1 MKIRPDAARLRA
13 FVQVA
18 AIRVSATAAS
28 IAVGV
33 TVPLIRIRATTGRF
47 VKALNVA
54 DNPVIQSIMVFV
66 LGRGLADS
74 FAVTDTPD
82 VVPQKR
88 PVDAASITDVRE
100 PFLIGKGLF
109 ENPKVEEGDYFAED
123 YTDPGYTI
131 VSFEWTLEKPFSEI
145 PSIGDALSPFQIGK
159 VSTDGVDIT
168 DQVVLSRILSI
179 IDAPE
184 VADSGTLRMQDYCEF
199 DYFAEDYVGESRT
212 F

>member
-1 MKIRPDAARLRA
+1 MKIRPDTARLRA

-18 AIRVSATAAS
+18 AIRASATAAS

-33 TVPLIRIRATTGRF
+33 TVPLIRIKATTGRF
-47 VKALNVA
+47 VKALNLA
-54 DNPVIQSIMVFV
+54 DNPVVQSIMVFV

-88 PVDAASITDVRE
+88 PVDAVDIADVRE

-131 VSFEWTLEKPFSEI
+131 VSFKWTLEKPFSE
-145 PSIGDALSPFQIGK
+145 SLSFVDATLLAGTS
-159 VSTDGVDIT
+159 VVADTVNIT
-168 DQVVLSRILSI
+168 EQVVLSRILGI
-179 IDAPE
+179 IDAPV
-184 VADSGTLRMQDYCEF
+184 VADSGILRMQDYCEF

>member
-28 IAVGV
+28 IALGV
-33 TVPLIRIRATTGRF
+33 TVPLIRIKATTGRF
-47 VKALNVA
+47 VKALNIA
-54 DNPVIQSIMVFV
+54 DNPVIQSLLVFV

-74 FAVTDTPD
+74 FTVTDTPD

-100 PFLIGKGLF
+100 PFLIGKGLS
-109 ENPKVEEGDYFAED
+109 ENPKVEDGDYFAED

-131 VSFEWTLEKPFSEI
+131 ISFEWTLGKPLSESLPFI
-145 PSIGDALSPFQIGK
+145 DVALLTGTSVAADA
-159 VSTDGVDIT
+159 VDTT
-168 DQVVLSRILSI
+168 DQVVLSKILGI
-179 IDAPE
+179 IDASE